1 MSIKEPTPLEREVLI
16 FQDKIQRMIDN
27 AADFHESMMRDEQAL
42 NALLELIGE
51 IPSIKRPDNEH
62 KADT

>member
-1 MSIKEPTPLEREVLI
+1 MSVKEPTPLEREIII

-27 AADFHESMMRDEQAL
+27 AVTFHESMMRDEAAL
-42 NALLELIGE
+42 KQLLERIGE

-62 KADT
+62 KADS

>member
-1 MSIKEPTPLEREVLI
+1 MSVKEPTPLEREILI

-27 AADFHESMMRDEQAL
+27 SVSFHESMMRDESAL
-42 NALLELIGE
+42 KQLLERIGE